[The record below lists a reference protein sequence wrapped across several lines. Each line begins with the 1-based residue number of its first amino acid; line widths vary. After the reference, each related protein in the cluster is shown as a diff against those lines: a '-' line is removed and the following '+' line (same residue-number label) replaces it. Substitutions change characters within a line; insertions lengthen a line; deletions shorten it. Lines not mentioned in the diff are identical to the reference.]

1 MPSTMYIQIR
11 LNSCQS
17 INNTSSK
24 RAGRC
29 KSFCKAQR
37 KIIPCILLRVRIV
50 RVVSIVLFWVIVFQN
65 EEMFSLWQ
73 TLMLS
78 SLVTHLYRS
87 LTAVP
92 SFIIYFEQDTEIG
105 GIDRWISCG
114 SILWFIKVHN
124 WHICQSIVRLSCLAL
139 PCLSYSYVT
148 KS

>member
-1 MPSTMYIQIR
+1 MRSTMYIQIR

-37 KIIPCILLRVRIV
+37 KIIPCSILLRVKIV

-124 WHICQSIVRLSCLAL
+124 WRLACLAL
-139 PCLSYSYVT
+139 PELLLRH
-148 KS
+148 